1 MNQLT
6 LFSDDGPQLAR
17 QSDPVTSQAAAEEV
31 RPKIGQLQA
40 AFLAALTAIGKPATA
55 NEVGAKAVAMGLAVN
70 AESVRK
76 RLSEVE
82 RVRMIQLVGI
92 QRCSVTNK
100 LAEAW
105 RVSE

>member
-6 LFSDDGPQLAR
+6 LFDDAPQLAR
-17 QSDPVTSQAAAEEV
+17 ASDPVTSQAAAEV

-40 AFLAALTAIGKPATA
+40 AFLAALKAIGKPATA

-82 RVRMIQLVGI
+82 RVRMIKVVGI
-92 QRCSVTNK
+92 QRCGVTGK

-105 RVSE
+105 RVR